1 MTTALYQLVDQYRH
15 LQVLEDPELP
25 EEAVRDTLEGLEGE
39 ITVKATNVARFIANQ
54 EAFAKAVEEAAKAM
68 AERAQ
73 RLRRRA
79 DGIRGYLLVQM
90 QAAGIERVEAPEFT
104 LAVRKNPPS
113 VIVDSIGELPS
124 EYMAPPPPPPE
135 PKPDKKAIAAAI
147 KAGTHV
153 PGARLEQSVRLEIK
167 P

>member
-1 MTTALYQLVDQYRH
+1 MTALYQLVDQYRH

-113 VIVDSIGELPS
+113 VIVDSIGELPD
-124 EYMAPPPPPPE
+124 EYLAPPPPPPE

-147 KAGTHV
+147 KAGTAV
-153 PGARLEQSVRLEIK
+153 PGAHLEQSVRLEIK
-167 P
+167 A

>member
-1 MTTALYQLVDQYRH
+1 MTALYQLVDQYRH

-25 EEAVRDTLEGLEGE
+25 EDAVRDTLEGLEGE

-79 DGIRGYLLVQM
+79 DGIRGYLVVQM

-135 PKPDKKAIAAAI
+135 PKPDKTAIAAAI

>member
-1 MTTALYQLVDQYRH
+1 MTALYQLVDQYRH

-39 ITVKATNVARFIANQ
+39 INVKATNVARFIANQ
-54 EAFAKAVEEAAKAM
+54 EAFAEAVEEAAKAM
-68 AERAQ
+68 AERAK

-90 QAAGIERVEAPEFT
+90 QAAGIERIEAPEFT

-113 VIVDSIGELPS
+113 VIVDSIGELPD
-124 EYMAPPPPPPE
+124 EYLAPPPPPPE

-167 P
+167 Q